1 MTHSVSTCQ
10 IPRKLSIWII
20 NLRGGMP
27 PLEEAF
33 QAHFVDGWNSTT
45 GNVGKTCFWMI
56 EKIDH
61 PPAFGV
67 YYNIR
72 RWPFITFVGS
82 KSGWDRPTVALWRLR
97 RANSTYFLLT
107 IRNPRL
113 NITYGVGTR
122 HFVGI
127 ACVPNLS
134 LSHYR
139 KMVLNVVRVSDW
151 AAETPLK
158 IESRFVAT
166 SESTILKPNLL
177 L

>member
-1 MTHSVSTCQ
+1 MLDPKAGETG
-10 IPRKLSIWII
+10 RL
-20 NLRGGMP
+20 LRYGAYA
-27 PLEEAF
+27 E
-33 QAHFVDGWNSTT
+33 
-45 GNVGKTCFWMI
+45 
-56 EKIDH
+56 
-61 PPAFGV
+61 
-67 YYNIR
+67 
-72 RWPFITFVGS
+72 
-82 KSGWDRPTVALWRLR
+82 PTVHI
-97 RANSTYFLLT
+97 FLLT